1 MRQYTALATDYDGTL
16 AVDGRVPPA
25 ALDALNRLKQ
35 AGFTLILVTGRRM
48 ESLRTL
54 FPEMAVF
61 DRIVAENGAVVHR
74 PDTGDSTLLGA
85 PPPPEAIEALHRKGI
100 PFSVGQVI
108 LTSRTPHEKA
118 VVDTFRE
125 LALDNAVEFNK
136 GAVLV
141 LPAEMTKA
149 KGLQLALDELQVAP
163 SHVIGI
169 GDAENDHSFLAM
181 CGASVA
187 VADAIPSVR
196 EDADLV
202 TQGGAGDGLVEL
214 AGYLVAGDLAG
225 LAKRQGP
232 HAPLTASGLRPTSSS

>member
-1 MRQYTALATDYDGTL
+1 MHYTALAIDYDGTL
-16 AVDGRVPPA
+16 ADAGRVSA
-25 ALDALNRLKQ
+25 EALDALNRLKG
-35 AGFTLILVTGRRM
+35 AGFRLVLVTGRTL
-48 ESLRTL
+48 ESLRAT

-74 PDTGDSTLLGA
+74 PDTGDGTLLG
-85 PPPPEAIEALHRKGI
+85 PPPPAEAVAALRAKGI
-100 PFSVGQVI
+100 PLEVGQVI
-108 LTSRTPHEKA
+108 LASRTPHEKT

-136 GAVLV
+136 GAVMI

-149 KGLQLALDELQVAP
+149 KGLQLALDELQLEP
-163 SHVIGI
+163 SKVIGI
-169 GDAENDHSFLAM
+169 GDAENDHSFLAL

-202 TQGGAGDGLVEL
+202 TQGCAGVGFVEL
-214 AGYLVAGDLAG
+214 ADYLIADDLKG
-225 LAKRQGP
+225 LAQRKNRRLG
-232 HAPLTASGLRPTSSS
+232 